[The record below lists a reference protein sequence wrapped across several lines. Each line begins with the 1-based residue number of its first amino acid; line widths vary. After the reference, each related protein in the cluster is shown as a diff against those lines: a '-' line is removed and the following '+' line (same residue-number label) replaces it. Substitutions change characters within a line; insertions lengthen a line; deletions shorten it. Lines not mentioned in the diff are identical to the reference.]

1 MLAAGDTFRAA
12 AIDQLKIW
20 GERTGAAVIARAP
33 GADAAGLAFDASRGR
48 KAQGIDVVL
57 VDTAGRLQNR
67 AELMG
72 ELEKIVRVM
81 RKVEPTRRTRC
92 CWCSTRRSGRTR
104 SARSR
109 FSARSPASPAW

>member
-20 GERTGAAVIARAP
+20 AARA
-33 GADAAGLAFDASRGR
+33 GAYFVDANRAATRRASPSTPSNGR
-48 KAQGIDVVL
+48 APRNADVL
-57 VDTAGRLQNR
+57 LMDTAGRLQNR

-81 RKVEPTRRTRC
+81 KKVDCQRRRMRC
-92 CWCSTRRSGRTR
+92 CWRSTRRSDRTR
-104 SARSR
+104 
-109 FSARSPASPAW
+109 